1 MPDGK
6 VEVTMSDFRD
16 EDEEQYLN
24 DLDDEYAL
32 SRDAA
37 QDDFANFDPD
47 QYLSRRR
54 RNRDSVPL
62 DADPEEMSLD
72 PRRRR
77 APEQPFEEDRAIGY
91 SRRSRRP
98 RARSGAA
105 GVRSA
110 PTAYRRQ
117 VTSDQAEALRQGGG
131 VLSTLLSL
139 DPGIR
144 WMILGFGCFGL
155 MTLIG
160 ACGLL
165 FWLVS
170 RAR

>member
-1 MPDGK
+1 
-6 VEVTMSDFRD
+6 MSDFRD

-54 RNRDSVPL
+54 RDRASIPT
-62 DADPEEMSLD
+62 DADPEEMTLD

-91 SRRSRRP
+91 SRRTRSRT
-98 RARSGAA
+98 SAA
-105 GVRSA
+105 GGRSN
-110 PTAYRRQ
+110 PPSYRRRI
-117 VTSDQAEALRQGGG
+117 TSDQAEALRQGGG

-160 ACGLL
+160 ACGVL

>member
-1 MPDGK
+1 
-6 VEVTMSDFRD
+6 MSDFRD

-54 RNRDSVPL
+54 RNRDSLPL
-62 DADPEEMSLD
+62 DSDPEEVTLD

-77 APEQPFEEDRAIGY
+77 SVQEQPFEEDRAIGY

-98 RARSGAA
+98 SARSGARSGAA
-105 GVRSA
+105 GVRADSS
-110 PTAYRRQ
+110 PYRRRI
-117 VTSDQAEALRQGGG
+117 TSEQAETLRQGGG